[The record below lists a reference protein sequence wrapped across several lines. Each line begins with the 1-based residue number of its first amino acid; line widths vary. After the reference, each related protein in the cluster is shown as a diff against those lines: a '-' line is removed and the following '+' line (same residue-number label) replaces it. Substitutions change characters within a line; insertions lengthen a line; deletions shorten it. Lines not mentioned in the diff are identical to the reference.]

1 MKMTGFQTN
10 FSTDLNSKRQPT
22 TTLPTLNS
30 PLCYRCGDGTDSAD
44 GSCNCPEFGTQTA
57 IGPAP

>member
-1 MKMTGFQTN
+1 MTGFQTN

-22 TTLPTLNS
+22 TPPTLNS